1 MRSALYVF
9 HRGVVEKELG
19 RYGPARRHLGE
30 ALTINPYFSPLRVPE
45 AKRALAELGEPP
57 VEGPPD

>member
-1 MRSALYVF
+1 MI
-9 HRGVVEKELG
+9 EKELG